1 MVEQIER
8 LSLTISLYGL
18 VVLVILGF
26 LIFLKQYSRNKTKI
40 QSRRSILSFA
50 KWEDAFG
57 IIFGMSKFNRFA
69 YSPANE
75 ESHVAVVGGTGS
87 GKTSALLIPT
97 LLSFK
102 GGTYFA
108 VDLSG
113 DIAQALSNYIAFR
126 PRYKYTV
133 PYNVFSAVDC
143 ADEIDKNIM
152 LEQLS
157 FAIMPE
163 RVAISGDSLHF
174 YKEGR
179 RILQA
184 ALIAFYHKGLDFCEI
199 CRIVFSSSSVDLF
212 TAIDQCGDT
221 YASMLI
227 EGFRGTSPLN
237 VAACHDA
244 CNSAIKNFAINQD
257 VIRSVRRPK
266 VGEIAITPALLET
279 KNILFCIPEYYLES
293 FAPLLRL
300 ITAQSFNYFS
310 SRPIGSHP
318 ILFAI
323 DEFARLGYL
332 DIANALRTLRKRGV
346 RIMALTQ
353 ALADIDLIYG
363 RAEREVLMNNFAIK
377 VVLSAT
383 DVVSQQYFAELLG
396 HKYVKRVAKTT
407 RRNEVSYTET
417 LDRVWEIEPED
428 LGRLGRELI
437 VIHSAGY
444 DRLVKAHYFRPPI
457 CDTAK
462 SSDAS

>member
-1 MVEQIER
+1 MVEEIER
-8 LSLTISLYGL
+8 ISHTISLYGL
-18 VVLVILGF
+18 VVLAILGV
-26 LIFLKQYSRNKTKI
+26 LIVIKHYPKI
-40 QSRRSILSFA
+40 KIRPRCSSLRFA
-50 KWEDAFG
+50 KWENAFG
-57 IIFGMSKFNRFA
+57 IIFGTNIFRRFA

-75 ESHVAVVGGTGS
+75 ESHIAVIGGTGS

-102 GGTYFA
+102 GGTFFA

-126 PRYKYTV
+126 PRYEHTV
-133 PYNVFSAVDC
+133 PYDVFSAVDY
-143 ADEIDKNIM
+143 AKEIDKNIL

-163 RVAISGDSLHF
+163 RVAFSGDSLHF
-174 YKEGR
+174 YNEGR

-184 ALIAFYHKGLDFCEI
+184 ALIAFYYKGLDFCEI

-212 TAIDQCGDT
+212 TAIDQCGNT

-244 CNSAIKNFAINQD
+244 CNSAIKIFAINQD

-266 VGEIAITPALLET
+266 TGEIAITPALLET

-310 SRPIGSHP
+310 SRPIGAHP

-332 DIANALRTLRKRGV
+332 DIANALRTLRKRGI

-353 ALADIDLIYG
+353 ALSDIDLIYG
-363 RAEREVLMNNFAIK
+363 RPEREVLMNNFAIK

-383 DVVSQQYFAELLG
+383 DVVSQKYFAELLG

-407 RRNEVSYTET
+407 RCNDVSHTET
-417 LDRVWEIEPED
+417 LEKVWEIEPED
-428 LGRLGRELI
+428 FGRLGKDLI
-437 VIHSAGY
+437 VIHANGY
-444 DRLVKAHYFRPPI
+444 DRLTKSHYFRSPI
-457 CDTAK
+457 CDTEK
-462 SSDAS
+462 TPDTP